1 METKVKIN
9 KREYRIIGITL
20 VAGLLLGWAFF
31 HNPGNSANEQQD
43 AEAHDHSTETIW
55 TCSMHPQIRMD
66 EPGQCPICGMDLI
79 PLTSLTSSESTT
91 SAGEIQMSD
100 DAMKI
105 ADIQTMT
112 VQNTQPEK
120 EVYLLGKVKPD
131 ERNIAELTARFGGR
145 IDKLYVNF
153 TGQEVRKGEKLA
165 TIYSPALITAQK
177 ELLEAQAYRQTNPD
191 LYRAARN
198 KLKLWDLTDEQIDR
212 IETEGETQLYFDVLS
227 PISGTVTNRHVAL
240 GDYMKEGSS
249 MFQVIDLSRV
259 WVMFE
264 AYENDLPWIRNG
276 DKVQFAIQ
284 SLPDRSFTGR
294 IGFIDPMINPQTR
307 IAQVRV
313 EVPNPG
319 LLLKPEMFASG
330 IVSSTIAGNSR
341 EIVIPKSAV
350 LWTGKRAVV
359 YVKEPYRD
367 QPTFRYEEIT
377 LGPSAGNSYVV
388 ESGLQEGDEIAVNG
402 VFSIDAAAQLAGK
415 TSMMNAAVTGT
426 AGVQPQAGNAD
437 LIQNVTEM
445 NMEATGTVP
454 GSSSESAGG
463 STGRGSV
470 QPDTQETTTDQGI
483 DPKFTEQL
491 TGVYDVYVELKNAFV
506 QSSPE
511 DVAKSATAVT
521 QALGKVDMTLLGGE
535 THMVWMDQ
543 LGALRKDLDSM
554 VQTQD
559 IEEQRAAFAA
569 LTQVFYQCIKDYGLE
584 GVTTYYQYCP
594 MAFNSTGA
602 YWLSEV
608 SEIKNPYYGDAML
621 TCGETKETLEY

>member
-1 METKVKIN
+1 MQIMETKVKIN

-20 VAGLLLGWAFF
+20 AAGLLLGWAVF
-31 HNPGNSANEQQD
+31 HHPGNSANEQQVT
-43 AEAHDHSTETIW
+43 EAHDHSEETIW

-79 PLTSLTSSESTT
+79 PLTSLTSSSSTT
-91 SAGEIQMSD
+91 SAGEIQMSE

-105 ADIQTMT
+105 ADIQTLV
-112 VQNTQPEK
+112 VQNTLPEK

-198 KLKLWDLTDEQIDR
+198 KLKLWELADEQIDM

-227 PISGTVTNRHVAL
+227 PISGTVTNRRVAL
-240 GDYMKEGSS
+240 GDYVKEGSS

-276 DKVQFAIQ
+276 DRVQFAIQ

-294 IGFIDPMINPQTR
+294 IDFIDPMINPQTR

-319 LLLKPEMFASG
+319 LLLKPEMFANG
-330 IVSSTIAGNSR
+330 VVSSQVAGNSR
-341 EIVIPKSAV
+341 EIVIPKTAV

-359 YVKEPYRD
+359 YVKEPERD
-367 QPTFRYEEIT
+367 QPTFRYAEIT

-388 ESGLQEGDEIAVNG
+388 KAGLQAGDEIAVNG

-415 TSMMNAAVTGT
+415 TSMMNTAVTG
-426 AGVQPQAGNAD
+426 
-437 LIQNVTEM
+437 
-445 NMEATGTVP
+445 
-454 GSSSESAGG
+454 SAGTAVRADNAIVEQTPPQMDMT
-463 STGRGSV
+463 S
-470 QPDTQETTTDQGI
+470 ETEITTDQGI

-491 TGVYDVYVELKNAFV
+491 TGVYDTYVELKNAFV

-535 THMVWMDQ
+535 THMVWMEQ

-559 IEEQRAAFAA
+559 IEAQREAFAG
-569 LTQVFYQCIKDYGLE
+569 LSQVLYQCIKDYGLE

-602 YWLSEV
+602 YWLSEAE
-608 SEIKNPYYGDAML
+608 EIENPYYGDAML
-621 TCGETKETLEY
+621 TCGETKETMEY